1 MTDEPNRTASPEED
15 PLAWEA
21 QNSHRVGLIAA
32 LAGTL
37 GLTGTVVTG
46 LTNSGAPN
54 ADDRALTLV
63 DTLRDAANG
72 QVPPPGQAA
81 TLIEYQGN
89 HAAGYIAGA
98 LLTSL
103 SLLLTFPAL
112 AYLYRAARARGTGRA
127 AVPRFALIAAAI
139 GAAGAGIGQAASQT
153 AMFIGAANFA
163 NGSDHTNSAAFDV
176 QNEPLVLA
184 GGLIAGLGAL
194 ALAVGFLIICL
205 HAMRVGLLTRLMG
218 IVGMFAGATLVIRFL
233 DPPGVIRSFW
243 LIALGMLV
251 LGRFPRGRPPAWS
264 VAEAVPWPTQQ
275 QVREQREAARREAEG
290 ERERP
295 ARRRGGGGG
304 GADDNGAPTE
314 RAARVPAPRAPQPRR
329 EDAAPGRPHP
339 SSKKRKRKRR

>member
-1 MTDEPNRTASPEED
+1 MTDEPTRPASPDTD
-15 PLAWEA
+15 PLAWEK
-21 QNSHRVGLIAA
+21 QNAPRAGLTAA

-37 GLTGTVVTG
+37 ALTGTVVTG
-46 LTNSGAPN
+46 LANSGSPK

-81 TLIEYQGN
+81 TIIEYQGN
-89 HAAGYIAGA
+89 HAAGFIAGA
-98 LLTSL
+98 LLTSIA
-103 SLLLTFPAL
+103 LLTFPAL
-112 AYLYRAARARGTGRA
+112 AYLYRAARARGI
-127 AVPRFALIAAAI
+127 VPRFALIAAAI
-139 GAAGAGIGQAASQT
+139 GAAGAGIGQAASKT
-153 AMFIGAANFA
+153 AMYIEASNFA

-176 QNEPLVLA
+176 QSAPLVVA
-184 GGLIAGLGAL
+184 GSLIGGLGAL

-218 IVGMFAGATLVIRFL
+218 IVGMFSGATLVIGFL
-233 DPPGVIRSFW
+233 DPPGIIRSFW
-243 LIALGMLV
+243 LVALGLLI
-251 LGRFPRGRPPAWS
+251 LGRTPRGRPPAWS

-275 QVREQREAARREAEG
+275 QLREQREAMRREAAGER

-295 ARRRGGGGG
+295 ARRRGGAA
-304 GADDNGAPTE
+304 ADDNGAPAE

-339 SSKKRKRKRR
+339 SSKKRKRKRRS